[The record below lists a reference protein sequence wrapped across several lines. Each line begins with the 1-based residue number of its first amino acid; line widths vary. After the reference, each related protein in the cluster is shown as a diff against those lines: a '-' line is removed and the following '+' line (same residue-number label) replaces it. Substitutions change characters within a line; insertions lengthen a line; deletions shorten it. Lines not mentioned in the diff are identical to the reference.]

1 MYKQY
6 LPYSVTDGLG
16 GILAQEY
23 VARKAHLHRVLGDE
37 GKIPETTQQSG
48 CEIKSYTDYIMHQ
61 EITQMSTHVPGFQSS
76 LRFFASFCNGQI
88 NHQ

>member
-1 MYKQY
+1 MLMFQKDLRINEYVKEKSQISSQY

-37 GKIPETTQQSG
+37 GKIPETTQQHMLE
-48 CEIKSYTDYIMHQ
+48 CEIMRYLD
-61 EITQMSTHVPGFQSS
+61 
-76 LRFFASFCNGQI
+76 
-88 NHQ
+88 